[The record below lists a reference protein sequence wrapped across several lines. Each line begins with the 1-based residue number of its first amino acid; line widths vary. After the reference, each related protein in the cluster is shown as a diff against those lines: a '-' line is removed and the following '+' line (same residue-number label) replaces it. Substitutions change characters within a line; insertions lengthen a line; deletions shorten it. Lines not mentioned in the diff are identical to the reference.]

1 VDFITSDM
9 NNSLTVDFETKAAFA
24 WLRENAHTFGFIL
37 RYPKG
42 KEEITGY
49 SYEPWHY
56 RFVGREAATEI
67 RAAGI
72 TLEEYLSGIQ

>member
-1 VDFITSDM
+1 MI
-9 NNSLTVDFETKAAFA
+9 NNSYKY
-24 WLRENAHTFGFIL
+24 GFIL

-56 RFVGREAATEI
+56 RYLGVELATKVYNEQ
-67 RAAGI
+67 I
-72 TLEEYLSGIQ
+72 TYDEYYEFYLNK